1 MLTIQSG
8 TQLQKNRTL
17 HSNDTSPTA
26 SEKEPLA
33 VEIDS
38 GRSAILI
45 PKLKA
50 LTLNWAMSCRIVYR
64 FLFIIFFLTLSNW
77 TPAGRHITQINQI
90 VD

>member
-8 TQLQKNRTL
+8 TKLQKNQTL
-17 HSNDTSPTA
+17 LSNDTSPTA
-26 SEKEPLA
+26 SEKELLA

-50 LTLNWAMSCRIVYR
+50 
-64 FLFIIFFLTLSNW
+64 
-77 TPAGRHITQINQI
+77 
-90 VD
+90 